1 MPTAPDTRIKAFEGW
16 RLLCLLAAL
25 ITLGTLALVFL
36 AGGDVAAVRL
46 AIRNTA
52 RSSLL
57 LFLLAFGASALHRV
71 WRGAWTG
78 WLLRNRRY
86 LGLGF
91 VVSHLTHAAVVASF
105 AVMAPA
111 QFHELT
117 QPAAFILG
125 GTTYVFILLLAATSF
140 DRTAAWLGPRR
151 WRVLHLVGT
160 HMIWLNFLISEGR
173 RAPQD
178 PRYWG
183 FVVPLLAVMALRLYA
198 RRARA
203 RRPLAAQ

>member
-1 MPTAPDTRIKAFEGW
+1 MQTAPDTRIKAFEGW
-16 RLLCLLAAL
+16 RLLFLLAA
-25 ITLGTLALVFL
+25 IIILGTAALVYL
-36 AGGDVAAVRL
+36 AGGDVGAVRL

-71 WRGAWTG
+71 WRSPWTD

-91 VVSHLTHAAVVASF
+91 VVSHLTHAVVVATL
-105 AVMAPA
+105 AIIAPA

-125 GTTYVFILLLAATSF
+125 GTTYIFILALGATSF
-140 DRTAAWLGPRR
+140 DRTAAWLGPRS
-151 WRVLHLVGT
+151 WRALHLVGA

-198 RRARA
+198 RRARV

>member
-25 ITLGTLALVFL
+25 IILGTLALLFL

-91 VVSHLTHAAVVASF
+91 VVSHLTHAAVVTTL
-105 AVMAPA
+105 AVIAPA
-111 QFHELT
+111 QFYELT

-151 WRVLHLVGT
+151 WRALHLVGT

-173 RAPQD
+173 RVPQD

-198 RRARA
+198 RRARV